1 MMVSIII
8 PVYNVEK
15 YLPRCIESV
24 LSQTYSSIEIIL
36 VDDGSV
42 DNSGKIC
49 DEIASVNPK
58 VKVIHKENGG
68 LSSARNTGIDIAKG
82 EAIFFLDSDDYLSHD
97 CIEKCVQIMDK
108 TNSDISIIQ
117 MMYISEETNDEIEEV
132 ICYEE
137 ELLSTSEAIEASLY
151 QIKFSCC
158 APAKLYRRTVIG
170 NVRFPVGRLSED
182 LATCH
187 LFLNN
192 ADKIAYIN
200 KIGYYYRQ
208 HSDSI
213 MHTFNIKRMD
223 ALVWAKEILNFC
235 KVNYPEIEKAALCRI
250 FNVSI
255 HLVLEI
261 PDNEYEEQKNI
272 LWNEIIKTRVQVL
285 IDKKSRKREKI
296 ASIISF
302 FGYRVLK
309 KVWKSR
315 FAIKRKEFK

>member
-24 LSQTYSSIEIIL
+24 LSQTYSFIEVIL
-36 VDDGSV
+36 VDDGST

-49 DEIASVNPK
+49 DRIALINPE

-68 LSSARNTGIDIAKG
+68 LSSARNTGIEIAKG

-117 MMYISEETNDEIEEV
+117 MMYISEETNNEIKG
-132 ICYEE
+132 ITGYEE
-137 ELLSTSEAIEASLY
+137 EILSASEAIEASLY

-158 APAKLYRRTVIG
+158 APAKLYRRKVIG
-170 NVRFPVGRLSED
+170 NIRFPVGRLSED

-192 ADKIAYIN
+192 ANKIVYIN
-200 KIGYYYRQ
+200 NTGYYYRQ
-208 HSDSI
+208 HTESI

-235 KVNYPEIEKAALCRI
+235 KVNYPYIEKAALCRI
-250 FNVSI
+250 FNISI
-255 HLVLEI
+255 HLILEI
-261 PDNEYEEQKNI
+261 PDDGYEEQKNI
-272 LWNEIIKTRVQVL
+272 LWNEIRKTRVQVL

-296 ASIISF
+296 ASILSF
-302 FGYRVLK
+302 FGYKVLK
-309 KVWKSR
+309 RVWKSR
-315 FAIKRKEFK
+315 FAVKQKEFK